1 VIQASPF
8 EMRSELEGDRG
19 RLILTGELD
28 IASAPQVDEAAAELL
43 EKRLRQLV
51 IDLSGLTFIDSS
63 GLRTLI
69 ALNDRSAAE
78 DWSLSLIR
86 PSEPS
91 LSVFQI
97 TGADENLPFVE
108 EPRSP

>member
-1 VIQASPF
+1 VTQASPF
-8 EMRSELEGDRG
+8 EMRTELEDDRG

-28 IASAPQVDEAAAELL
+28 IASAPQVDEAAAQILD
-43 EKRLRQLV
+43 KRVRQLV

-69 ALNDRSAAE
+69 GLNDRSAAE
-78 DWSLSLIR
+78 DWTLSLIR
-86 PSEPS
+86 PAEPS
-91 LSVFQI
+91 LSVFEI
-97 TGADENLPFVE
+97 TGADENLPFIE

>member
-1 VIQASPF
+1 VINALPF
-8 EMRSELEGDRG
+8 EIRNELDDGAG

-28 IASAPQVDEAAAELL
+28 IATAPQVEEAALAML
-43 EKRLRQLV
+43 EQSVRRLV

-69 ALNDRSAAE
+69 VLNDRSAGE
-78 DWSLSLIR
+78 DWTFALIR

-97 TGADENLPFVE
+97 TGADENLPFIE
-108 EPRSP
+108 GPGSQ